1 MARKRPAPASSS
13 PDDPVTAWAK
23 AVIAGMV
30 VAGPHIRAACVRH
43 LGDLEH
49 GSSRGLHWD
58 RKAVRRVVRFFDEG
72 LCLAGG
78 QFEGQPFVLHPSQAF
93 IVGSLFGWQRP
104 DGTRRF
110 RRAYIEQGKGSGKSP
125 LAAGVGMYCLLA
137 DGEPRAEVYAAA
149 SMKSQA
155 MVLFRDA
162 VAMWQQSGE
171 LRDRLTPSGGNP
183 IWNLTDL
190 QTGSFFRPISSEED
204 HSGPRPSCALCDE
217 IHEHRNGHMIEML
230 ERGFKFRRQPLL
242 IMITNAGTDRNSV
255 CWEEHTHAV
264 KVASGEVEDD
274 ETFSFV
280 CSLDDTDDPLEDPSC
295 WAKANPLLNVT
306 ITEEYLAGVVRQAK
320 QLPGKL
326 NNILRLHFCRW
337 TDAEQAWMSRETLE
351 QVLAD
356 FDPLQH
362 SGEDIFLGLDLS
374 ATQDLTA
381 LAHVV
386 QTGVDAEKRPTFDAW
401 IEAWTPEATVRERA
415 LRDKAPYERWIE
427 QGDLQAT
434 PGKVIGFDYVAA
446 RLAEVASLYSVRQLA
461 YDSYGFHKHFE
472 PALDALGLTLP
483 IVEHPQGGKRKAAQ
497 SGLWMPGSKLTLET
511 LILERRIQIRRN
523 PVLVSAMMAA
533 ATENDPFGNF
543 WFSKRRALSR
553 IDALIALGMA
563 VGAATAVEPTLE
575 PRYQLFVL

>member
-1 MARKRPAPASSS
+1 
-13 PDDPVTAWAK
+13 
-23 AVIAGMV
+23 
-30 VAGPHIRAACVRH
+30 
-43 LGDLEH
+43 
-49 GSSRGLHWD
+49 
-58 RKAVRRVVRFFDEG
+58 
-72 LCLAGG
+72 
-78 QFEGQPFVLHPSQAF
+78 
-93 IVGSLFGWQRP
+93 
-104 DGTRRF
+104 
-110 RRAYIEQGKGSGKSP
+110 
-125 LAAGVGMYCLLA
+125 
-137 DGEPRAEVYAAA
+137 
-149 SMKSQA
+149 
-155 MVLFRDA
+155 
-162 VAMWQQSGE
+162 
-171 LRDRLTPSGGNP
+171 
-183 IWNLTDL
+183 
-190 QTGSFFRPISSEED
+190 
-204 HSGPRPSCALCDE
+204 
-217 IHEHRNGHMIEML
+217 MIEML

-306 ITEEYLAGVVRQAK
+306 ITEEYLTGVVRQAK

-362 SGEDIFLGLDLS
+362 SGEDIYLGLDLS

-401 IEAWTPEATVRERA
+401 VEAWTPEATVRERG
-415 LRDKAPYERWIE
+415 LRDKAPYELWIE
-427 QGDLQAT
+427 QGHLHAT
-434 PGKVIGFDYVAA
+434 PGKVIGFNYVAA
-446 RLAEVASLYSVRQLA
+446 RLAEVVSLYSVCQLA

-511 LILERRIQIRRN
+511 LILERRIRIKRN

-563 VGAATAVEPTLE
+563 VGAATAVEPKPE